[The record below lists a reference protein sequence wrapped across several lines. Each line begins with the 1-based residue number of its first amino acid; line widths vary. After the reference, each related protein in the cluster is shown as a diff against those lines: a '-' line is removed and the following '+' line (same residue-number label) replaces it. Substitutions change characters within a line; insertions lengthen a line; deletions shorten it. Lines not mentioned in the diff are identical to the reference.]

1 MITRDVRTPSM
12 VDWGA
17 GDVMGGERV
26 FKTAVLNDLEILL
39 RGFAYNLDILKNL
52 CIALKS
58 DVVYSAR
65 NYSDNE

>member
-1 MITRDVRTPSM
+1 M

-39 RGFAYNLDILKNL
+39 RGFAYNLDIYMQMRFSFLNKFVY
-52 CIALKS
+52 CIEIRRSVFRAKL
-58 DVVYSAR
+58 
-65 NYSDNE
+65 